1 MKVRIRKPPAGIT
14 TISASR
20 YDTSSSQKIATES
33 PRYGSTLVARSS
45 RLRGTCGF
53 AYDARSGRP
62 EQQSPST
69 DAAFAALIRVRSR
82 PSPVDGRAMLRLHD
96 ELHAFQRPPQQARH
110 VHLGDPKCARNLGLG
125 QLAVEAQLDDRPLTS
140 RQRAQRV

>member
-14 TISASR
+14 TISVEQVR
-20 YDTSSSQKIATES
+20 HIEQPVHRDRES
-33 PRYGSTLVARSS
+33 EYGSTLVARSS

-53 AYDARSGRP
+53 AYDATSGRP

-96 ELHAFQRPPQQARH
+96 ELHAFQR
-110 VHLGDPKCARNLGLG
+110 
-125 QLAVEAQLDDRPLTS
+125 
-140 RQRAQRV
+140 